1 MPKRLACGIGFD
13 HHWMVFTQ
21 VMPRDDLHIK
31 IGKLDKTIL
40 VVCHHNLSSGPSG
53 YSLCLHLRTAYETTK
68 PLINL
73 EQNKS
78 YTGSQKISA
87 VAVVFLFNFRH
98 VGGFTYM
105 VSLRGRRIDGEST
118 KQGRAAFK
126 AGVSQYNEGGCND
139 EIWCRG
145 SQQKCQEHLDEL

>member
-1 MPKRLACGIGFD
+1 MPKRLACGIWFD

-40 VVCHHNLSSGPSG
+40 VLCHHNLSSGPSG
-53 YSLCLHLRTAYETTK
+53 CSLCLHLRTAYETTK

-78 YTGSQKISA
+78 YTGSQKSRFA
-87 VAVVFLFNFRH
+87 VALVFVINFRH
-98 VGGFTYM
+98 LGGFHM
-105 VSLRGRRIDGEST
+105 ASLRGQRIDGEST
-118 KQGRAAFK
+118 KQGHAAFK
-126 AGVSQYNEGGCND
+126 TGVSQYNEGGCND

-145 SQQKCQEHLDEL
+145 SQQNAVKT